1 MHSPQEW
8 SAGLGRN
15 SRKQTVQMAQTG
27 QFREWGRP
35 LARPDS
41 YLLEED
47 TAYSKAFFVV
57 QHPTYPGDGL
67 DILSNKTL
75 LSGFYYRRVYI
86 EYWRRYQGSGL

>member
-1 MHSPQEW
+1 MHSSQEC

-47 TAYSKAFFVV
+47 TSYSKAFLLYSI
-57 QHPTYPGDGL
+57 QH
-67 DILSNKTL
+67 ILETDWIFCLIKP
-75 LSGFYYRRVYI
+75 F
-86 EYWRRYQGSGL
+86 